1 MPSLERGLYE
11 VLVTEALDERLRN
24 LTTTLEPI
32 RTALRAP
39 EAADRIALHLS
50 RLIERVVN
58 NIGEGERT
66 NVGLDLARRLI
77 DLLREMPSADDVGAE
92 RPVAAG
98 DVLERVVG
106 RLPDGRPDDIT
117 SPMIP
122 LLDTTLLTNAPGEP
136 RVGNQILTEIRSADA
151 IDVVIAF
158 IRYSGIAPL
167 LETLR
172 RHRSDGNELR
182 VLTRTY
188 TGSTEGRALDA
199 LVDLGAEI
207 RVSYDTSS

>member
-11 VLVTEALDERLRN
+11 VLVTEALEERLDKLN
-24 LTTTLEPI
+24 TALEPI

-58 NIGEGERT
+58 SIGEGERT
-66 NVGLDLARRLI
+66 NVGLDLARRVI
-77 DLLREMPSADDVGAE
+77 DLLREMPAAADLGVE

-98 DVLERVVG
+98 DVLESVVG
-106 RLPDGRPDDIT
+106 RLPDGRPDDIAA
-117 SPMIP
+117 PMIP

-151 IDVVIAF
+151 IDAVIAF
-158 IRYSGIAPL
+158 IRYS
-167 LETLR
+167 
-172 RHRSDGNELR
+172 
-182 VLTRTY
+182 
-188 TGSTEGRALDA
+188 ST
-199 LVDLGAEI
+199 V
-207 RVSYDTSS
+207 